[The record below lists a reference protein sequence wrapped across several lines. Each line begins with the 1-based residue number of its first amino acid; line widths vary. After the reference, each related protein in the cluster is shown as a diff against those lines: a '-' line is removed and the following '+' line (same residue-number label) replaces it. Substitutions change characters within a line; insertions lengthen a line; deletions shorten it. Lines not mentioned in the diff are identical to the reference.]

1 MATVAQVCKND
12 VYKDVGA
19 SNRFQFVFSSFI
31 KVRLNCSIQAN
42 PPFYFDQVISVS
54 DIFTLET
61 ATEGKQKVVFA
72 VMNSSRFVQ
81 FFIKYPY
88 FLNIKRYNCF
98 LNFI

>member
-1 MATVAQVCKND
+1 MYMATVAQVCKND

-42 PPFYFDQVISVS
+42 PPLYLDEIISVS

-61 ATEGKQKVVFA
+61 ANEGKQKVVFA
-72 VMNSSRFVQ
+72 VMHSSRFVH
-81 FFIKYPY
+81 FFITYTY
-88 FLNIKRYNCF
+88 FLHICLYY
-98 LNFI
+98 L